1 MDGTDVLLE
10 EGVGAGMGAGVRRG
24 WGVAVGRCQGRLCRF
39 PNRKLWNFRFSNS
52 GYLPYLF

>member
-1 MDGTDVLLE
+1 MDGTDVWLE
-10 EGVGAGMGAGVRRG
+10 EGMGAGVRRG
-24 WGVAVGRCQGRLCRF
+24 WGVAVGRRLGKLCRF